1 MKRYFP
7 FVIIIAVLLAAIAG
21 ASVLFRSRQSGTGD
35 STPFTVAT
43 SSTPAP
49 STQIPTRAPAQTPV
63 PGPVQAPIKAPIQ
76 ARELAN
82 VSVTVEEY
90 GDYQCPPCGVLYP
103 ELKKIEA
110 EYGNRIDFVFR
121 NFPLT
126 RNHKNALAAAQAAEA
141 ARLQDRFWQMHDLI
155 YDHQNVWKDQEDPRP
170 TFTRYARDLGLDLK
184 RFARDLDG
192 PEVQQRIAEDKQRA
206 DSLGIEGTPTVLVEG
221 RQLKPEVTTP
231 EGIRK
236 GIDLML
242 ARKAGKQ

>member
-21 ASVLFRSRQSGTGD
+21 ASVLFRSRQAGTVRD

-49 STQIPTRAPAQTPV
+49 STQIPTQAPAQTPV
-63 PGPVQAPIKAPIQ
+63 PAPVQASVQ
-76 ARELAN
+76 AKDLAN

-110 EYGNRIDFVFR
+110 EYGNRIDFIFH
-121 NFPLT
+121 NFPLAK
-126 RNHKNALAAAQAAEA
+126 NHKNALAAAQAAEA
-141 ARLQDRFWQMHDLI
+141 ARLQNRFWQMHDLI
-155 YDHQNVWKDQEDPRP
+155 YDNQNVWKDQEDPRP
-170 TFTRYARDLGLDLK
+170 TFTKYARALGLDLQ
-184 RFARDLDG
+184 RFARDLNG

-206 DSLGIEGTPTVLVEG
+206 DSLGIQGTPTVLVEG

-242 ARKAGKQ
+242 SRKAGKQ

>member
-21 ASVLFRSRQSGTGD
+21 ASVLFRSRQAVNVGD
-35 STPFTVAT
+35 ATPFTVAT
-43 SSTPAP
+43 SSTPAA
-49 STQIPTRAPAQTPV
+49 STQIPSQAPAQTSV
-63 PGPVQAPIKAPIQ
+63 PAPVQGPIQ
-76 ARELAN
+76 ARDLAN

-110 EYGNRIDFVFR
+110 EYGNRIDFIFY

-126 RNHKNALAAAQAAEA
+126 KNHKNALAAAQAAEA
-141 ARLQDRFWQMHDLI
+141 ARLQEHFWQMHDLI

-192 PEVQQRIAEDKQRA
+192 PEVQQRIAEDQQRA
-206 DSLGIEGTPTVLVEG
+206 DSLGIQGTPTVLIEG
-221 RQLKPEVTTP
+221 RQLKPELTTP
-231 EGIRK
+231 EGIRR

-242 ARKAGKQ
+242 ARKARKQ

>member
-21 ASVLFRSRQSGTGD
+21 ASVLFRSRQTGSVGD
-35 STPFTVAT
+35 STPFSVAT
-43 SSTPAP
+43 SSTPAA
-49 STQIPTRAPAQTPV
+49 STQIPSQAPAQTPV
-63 PGPVQAPIKAPIQ
+63 QAPTQ
-76 ARELAN
+76 AKDLPN

-110 EYGNRIDFVFR
+110 EYGNRIDFIFH

-126 RNHKNALAAAQAAEA
+126 KNHKNALAAAQAAEA
-141 ARLQDRFWQMHDLI
+141 ARLQNRFWQMHDFI
-155 YDHQNVWKDQEDPRP
+155 YDNQNVWKDQEDPRP
-170 TFTRYARDLGLDLK
+170 TFTKYARALGLDLK

-206 DSLGIEGTPTVLVEG
+206 DSLGIQGTPTVLVEG

>member
-1 MKRYFP
+1 MKRYLP

-21 ASVLFRSRQSGTGD
+21 ASVLFRSRQAGNVRD

-43 SSTPAP
+43 SSTPAA
-49 STQIPTRAPAQTPV
+49 STQIPSQAPAQTPV
-63 PGPVQAPIKAPIQ
+63 QGPVQAKDLP
-76 ARELAN
+76 N

-110 EYGNRIDFVFR
+110 EYGNRIDFIFY

-126 RNHKNALAAAQAAEA
+126 KNHKNALAAAQAAEA
-141 ARLQDRFWQMHDLI
+141 ARLQNRFWQMHDLI

-170 TFTRYARDLGLDLK
+170 TFTNYARDLGLDLK
-184 RFARDLDG
+184 RFAHEMDG

-206 DSLGIEGTPTVLVEG
+206 DSLGIQGTPTVLVEG

-231 EGIRK
+231 EGIRR

-242 ARKAGKQ
+242 ARKARKQ

>member
-1 MKRYFP
+1 MKKSMKRYFP

-21 ASVLFRSRQSGTGD
+21 ASVLFRSRQAGTVRD

-43 SSTPAP
+43 SSTPAA
-49 STQIPTRAPAQTPV
+49 STQIPAQAPAQTPV
-63 PGPVQAPIKAPIQ
+63 Q
-76 ARELAN
+76 ARDLPN

-110 EYGNRIDFVFR
+110 EYGNRIDFIFH

-126 RNHKNALAAAQAAEA
+126 KNHKNALAAAQAAEA
-141 ARLQDRFWQMHDLI
+141 ARLQDHFWQMHDLI
-155 YDHQNVWKDQEDPRP
+155 YDNQNVWKDQQDPRP
-170 TFTRYARDLGLDLK
+170 TFTKYARSLGLDLK

-206 DSLGIEGTPTVLVEG
+206 DSLGIQGTPTVLVEG
-221 RQLKPEVTTP
+221 RQLRPEVTTP
-231 EGIRK
+231 EGIRQ

>member
-7 FVIIIAVLLAAIAG
+7 FVIIIAVSLAAIAG
-21 ASVLFRSRQSGTGD
+21 ASVLFRSKQTGTVGQ

-43 SSTPAP
+43 SSSTPAAAP
-49 STQIPTRAPAQTPV
+49 TQIPPQAPAQTPV
-63 PGPVQAPIKAPIQ
+63 QAKDLP
-76 ARELAN
+76 N
-82 VSVTVEEY
+82 VSVMVEEY

-103 ELKKIEA
+103 ELKKIAA
-110 EYGNRIDFVFR
+110 EYGNRIDFVFH

-126 RNHKNALAAAQAAEA
+126 KNHKNALAAAQAAEA

-155 YDHQNVWKDQEDPRP
+155 YDNQNVWKDQEDPRP
-170 TFTRYARDLGLDLK
+170 TFTKYARDLGLDLK

-206 DSLGIEGTPTVLVEG
+206 DSLGIEGTPTVLIEG
-221 RQLKPEVTTP
+221 RQLKAEVTTP
-231 EGIRK
+231 EGIRR